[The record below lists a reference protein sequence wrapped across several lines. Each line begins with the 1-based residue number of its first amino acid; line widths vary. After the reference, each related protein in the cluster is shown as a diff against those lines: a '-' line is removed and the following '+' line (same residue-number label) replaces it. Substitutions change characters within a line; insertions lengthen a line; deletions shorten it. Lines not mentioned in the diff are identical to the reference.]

1 MFNFDYIIK
10 EESKNIINS
19 WTSIQII
26 NTWRFWSGKTI
37 VLLNLINHKSD
48 VDKIYLFEKD
58 LYEAKNKLLINKR
71 ESAGLKYL
79 NSKSFIE
86 YANDMDDIYE
96 NIEEYIPNKKQEIL
110 IVFDDMIA
118 DMLSDKNLIQ

>member
-1 MFNFDYIIK
+1 M
-10 EESKNIINS
+10 
-19 WTSIQII
+19 
-26 NTWRFWSGKTI
+26 RFWSGKTI

-48 VDKIYLFEKD
+48 IDKIYLFEKD

-96 NIEEYIPNKKQEIL
+96 NIEEYIPNKKQETL
-110 IVFDDMIA
+110 IVFDYIIA